1 MGKIKKDSLGD
12 RQKAYEAVNDRILVP
27 KMPFIIRVDG
37 KAFHTYTRGFVKPFD
52 EIMCKTMI
60 EVTKKLCEE
69 IPGAVLGYTQSDEI
83 TIVCKYTDRIKSQA
97 WFNGRLRKIETI
109 AASKATKWF
118 NKIFSEKVTELR
130 NEFWLKIRNGAYEL
144 YAEVFNAESQEKA
157 DKLAEKI
164 ANNAVKEKTNFD
176 LYVRKA
182 GLAEFDARAF
192 NIPEWDCINNVIWR
206 QQDATRNSIEAV
218 GHANFSTKE
227 LHKVNCDGIK
237 EMLLKQKNINWE
249 SDFTPYQK
257 YGAFCYKIQE
267 TRTIKGETVERTLW
281 YCNPYEEYIIT
292 EDRNRFRV
300 LTDLSEN

>member
-12 RQKAYEAVNDRILVP
+12 RQKAYEAVNDRMLVP

-52 EIMCKTMI
+52 NIMGITMI

-83 TIVCKYTDRIKSQA
+83 TIVCKYTDRIVSQA
-97 WFNGRLRKIETI
+97 WFNGRVRKIETI

-118 NKIFSEKVTELR
+118 NKIFSEKVHDYIENFEGTEEYKNTLR
-130 NEFWLKIRNGAYEL
+130 LFYNKKIGM
-144 YAEVFNAESQEKA
+144 
-157 DKLAEKI
+157 
-164 ANNAVKEKTNFD
+164 
-176 LYVRKA
+176 
-182 GLAEFDARAF
+182 AEFDARVF

-206 QQDATRNSIEAV
+206 QQDATRNSVEAV

-249 SDFTPYQK
+249 TDFTPYQK
-257 YGAFCYKIQE
+257 YGAFCYKIKE
-267 TRTIKGETVERTLW
+267 TKKVKDKTVERTLW

-300 LTDLSEN
+300 LTDLSED

>member
-12 RQKAYEAVNDRILVP
+12 RQKAYEAVNDRMLVP

-52 EIMCKTMI
+52 NIMGTTMI

-69 IPGAVLGYTQSDEI
+69 IAGAVLGYTQSDEI
-83 TIVCKYTDRIKSQA
+83 TIVCKYTDRIVSQA
-97 WFNGRLRKIETI
+97 WFNGRVRKIETI

-118 NKIFSEKVTELR
+118 NKIFSEKVHDYIENYEGTEEYKNTLR
-130 NEFWLKIRNGAYEL
+130 LFYNKKIGM
-144 YAEVFNAESQEKA
+144 
-157 DKLAEKI
+157 
-164 ANNAVKEKTNFD
+164 
-176 LYVRKA
+176 
-182 GLAEFDARAF
+182 AEFDARVF

-206 QQDATRNSIEAV
+206 QQDATRNSVEAV

-257 YGAFCYKIQE
+257 YGAFCYKIKE
-267 TRTIKGETVERTLW
+267 TKKVKDKTVERTLW

-292 EDRNRFRV
+292 EDRSRFRV
-300 LTDLSEN
+300 LTGLSEA

>member
-12 RQKAYEAVNDRILVP
+12 RMKQYEAVNDRILVP
-27 KMPFIIRVDG
+27 KMPFIVRVDG
-37 KAFHTYTRGFVKPFD
+37 KAFHTYTRGLVKPFD
-52 EIMCKTMI
+52 ETMCKTMI

-118 NKIFSEKVTELR
+118 NKIFSEKAQEYIENFEGTE
-130 NEFWLKIRNGAYEL
+130 EYKHILK
-144 YAEVFNAESQEKA
+144 VFYNKKS
-157 DKLAEKI
+157 
-164 ANNAVKEKTNFD
+164 
-176 LYVRKA
+176 
-182 GLAEFDARAF
+182 GMAEFDARAF

-206 QQDATRNSIEAV
+206 QQDATRNSVEAV
-218 GHANFSTKE
+218 GHTNFSTKE
-227 LHKVNCDGIK
+227 LHKVNCEGIK
-237 EMLLKQKNINWE
+237 EMLLKQKNIDWE
-249 SDFTPYQK
+249 TDFTPYQK
-257 YGAFCYKIQE
+257 YGAFCYKIHE
-267 TRTIKGETVERTLW
+267 TRKVKGETVERTLW

-300 LTDLSEN
+300 LTDLSEA

>member
-27 KMPFIIRVDG
+27 KMPFIVRVDG

-52 EIMCKTMI
+52 TIMGATMI

-69 IPGAVLGYTQSDEI
+69 IAGAVLGYTQSDEI
-83 TIVCKYTDRIKSQA
+83 TIVCKYTDRIVSQA
-97 WFNGRLRKIETI
+97 WFNGRVRKIETI

-118 NKIFSEKVTELR
+118 NKIFSEKVHDYIENYEGTEEYKNTLR
-130 NEFWLKIRNGAYEL
+130 LFYNKKIGM
-144 YAEVFNAESQEKA
+144 
-157 DKLAEKI
+157 
-164 ANNAVKEKTNFD
+164 
-176 LYVRKA
+176 
-182 GLAEFDARAF
+182 AEFDARAF

-206 QQDATRNSIEAV
+206 QQDATRNSVEAV

-227 LHKVNCDGIK
+227 LHKVNCEGIK

>member
-1 MGKIKKDSLGD
+1 MGKIKKDSIGD
-12 RQKAYEAVNDRILVP
+12 RQKQYEAVNDRILVP

-52 EIMCKTMI
+52 EIMGKTMI

-97 WFNGRLRKIETI
+97 WFNGRVRKIETI

-118 NKIFSEKVTELR
+118 NKIFSEKVHDYIEKFEGTKEYKNTLR
-130 NEFWLKIRNGAYEL
+130 IFYNKKI
-144 YAEVFNAESQEKA
+144 
-157 DKLAEKI
+157 
-164 ANNAVKEKTNFD
+164 
-176 LYVRKA
+176 
-182 GLAEFDARAF
+182 GLAEFDARVF
-192 NIPEWDCINNVIWR
+192 NLPEWDCINNIIWR
-206 QQDATRNSIEAV
+206 QQDAIRNSIEAV

-237 EMLLKQKNINWE
+237 EMLLKQKNIDWE

-257 YGAFCYKIQE
+257 YGAFCYKVAKEKEIKGNKVMRSTWYIDENSAKIIQE
-267 TRTIKGETVERTLW
+267 NRIWFSDVTGL
-281 YCNPYEEYIIT
+281 YEE
-292 EDRNRFRV
+292 
-300 LTDLSEN
+300 

>member
-27 KMPFIIRVDG
+27 KMPFIIRVGG

-52 EIMCKTMI
+52 NIMGITMI

-83 TIVCKYTDRIKSQA
+83 TIVCKYTDRIVSQA
-97 WFNGRLRKIETI
+97 WFNGRVRKIETI

-118 NKIFSEKVTELR
+118 NKIFSEKVHDYIENFEGTKEYKNTLR
-130 NEFWLKIRNGAYEL
+130 LFYNKKIGM
-144 YAEVFNAESQEKA
+144 
-157 DKLAEKI
+157 
-164 ANNAVKEKTNFD
+164 
-176 LYVRKA
+176 
-182 GLAEFDARAF
+182 AEFDARVF

-206 QQDATRNSIEAV
+206 QQDATRNSVEAV

-257 YGAFCYKIQE
+257 YGAFCYKIKE
-267 TRTIKGETVERTLW
+267 TKKVKDKTVERTLW

-300 LTDLSEN
+300 LTGLSEA

>member
-12 RQKAYEAVNDRILVP
+12 RQKQYEAVNDRILVP

-52 EIMCKTMI
+52 EIMCNTMI
-60 EVTKKLCEE
+60 EVTRKLCEE

-118 NKIFSEKVTELR
+118 NKLFTKNVTQEEIDVRDKSIKLRDKIDMELEERRLYINKYMR
-130 NEFWLKIRNGAYEL
+130 N
-144 YAEVFNAESQEKA
+144 V
-157 DKLAEKI
+157 
-164 ANNAVKEKTNFD
+164 
-176 LYVRKA
+176 
-182 GLAEFDARAF
+182 GLAEFDARVF
-192 NIPEWDCINNVIWR
+192 NIPEWDCINNIIWR
-206 QQDATRNSIEAV
+206 QQDAIRNSIEAV

-237 EMLLKQKNINWE
+237 EMLLKQKNIDWE

-257 YGAFCYKIQE
+257 YGAFCYKMQE
-267 TRTIKGETVERTLW
+267 TKTINGKTVERTLW

-292 EDRNRFRV
+292 EDRNKFRV
-300 LTDLSEN
+300 LTGLSED